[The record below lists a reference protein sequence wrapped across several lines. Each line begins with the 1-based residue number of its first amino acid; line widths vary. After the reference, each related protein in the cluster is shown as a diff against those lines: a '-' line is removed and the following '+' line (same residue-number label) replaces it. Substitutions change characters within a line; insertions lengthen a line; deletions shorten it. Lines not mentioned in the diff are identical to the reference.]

1 MFEIHGF
8 LTNVFIN
15 RHLKNNKKVL
25 THDQRNAIIPFA
37 FERRIL
43 VKIYLG
49 VAQFGSALPWGGRGR
64 WFKSSHS
71 DQYRTVISNEN
82 NRPVFLSN
90 IV

>member
-8 LTNVFIN
+8 FDKCFYKSTF
-15 RHLKNNKKVL
+15 KNNKKVL
-25 THDQRNAIIPFA
+25 THDQRSAIIPFA